1 LIDETDLSTKPAEA
15 QASPWLSC
23 AQGDHRRTK
32 SAGVTPREGP
42 QAALRLVLAEKQ
54 KTNQQVSAHRAGISM
69 GVIKKRR
76 DFLAMRDAEKSH
88 AASFLML
95 SRSNLDNGPAARLG
109 LTVTKKL
116 GGAVIRNRIR
126 RRLRAAAREIF
137 PQNAASGTDYVL
149 VARRA
154 AYDRKYDALLDDMKR
169 ALLRLTGNPT

>member
-1 LIDETDLSTKPAEA
+1 
-15 QASPWLSC
+15 
-23 AQGDHRRTK
+23 
-32 SAGVTPREGP
+32 
-42 QAALRLVLAEKQ
+42 
-54 KTNQQVSAHRAGISM
+54 M

-76 DFLAMRDAEKSH
+76 DFLAMRDAAKSH
-88 AASFLML
+88 SASFLML
-95 SRSNLDNGPAARLG
+95 SRANPENGPASRLG

-126 RRLRAAAREIF
+126 RRLRAAARDIF
-137 PQNAASGTDYVL
+137 PQNAAPGRDYVL